1 VSYSAIADLAEGKS
15 IEVHASIENDFKVTP
30 AELESHITPKT
41 KLIVFSS
48 PCNPTGSVYS
58 KDELA
63 ALAKMLAKHPTVYVI
78 CDEIYEFINYTGQRH
93 TSLAEFPEVKD
104 QVITVNGFSKG
115 FAMTGWRLGYIAAPL
130 WIAQACDKMQG
141 QITSGTCSIAQMAGV
156 AAATGD
162 MQPTYDMVTEFR
174 KRRDLVYKLLN
185 DIPGIKTNLP
195 DGAFYFFFDVSA
207 FFGKSYNGTHINSP
221 EDMSAYLLKEALIA
235 LVNGEAFGDKKCLR
249 LSYATSQEKLITVC
263 TRLKDALAKLK

>member
-1 VSYSAIADLAEGKS
+1 
-15 IEVHASIENDFKVTP
+15 
-30 AELESHITPKT
+30 
-41 KLIVFSS
+41 
-48 PCNPTGSVYS
+48 
-58 KDELA
+58 
-63 ALAKMLAKHPTVYVI
+63 
-78 CDEIYEFINYTGQRH
+78 
-93 TSLAEFPEVKD
+93 
-104 QVITVNGFSKG
+104 
-115 FAMTGWRLGYIAAPL
+115 
-130 WIAQACDKMQG
+130 
-141 QITSGTCSIAQMAGV
+141 
-156 AAATGD
+156 
-162 MQPTYDMVTEFR
+162 MVTEFR